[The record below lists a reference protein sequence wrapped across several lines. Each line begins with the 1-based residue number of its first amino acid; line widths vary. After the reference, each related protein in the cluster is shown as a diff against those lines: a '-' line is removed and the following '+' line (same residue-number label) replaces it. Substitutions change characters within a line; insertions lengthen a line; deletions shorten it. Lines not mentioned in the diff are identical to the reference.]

1 MVSKTD
7 VATLIRYLDDA
18 AAFYRRHA
26 TSAKESD
33 KSRLLGK
40 MSNKLKRKSNNYGSC
55 NKEAGTAL
63 CHI

>member
-26 TSAKESD
+26 TNAKESD
-33 KSRLLGK
+33 RSRLLGI
-40 MSNKLKRKSNNYGSC
+40 MSKKLKRKSNNYGNC
-55 NKEAGTAL
+55 NKEAGTSL
-63 CHI
+63 CHV

>member
-26 TSAKESD
+26 TNTKESD
-33 KSRLLGK
+33 RSRLLGK
-40 MSNKLKRKSNNYGSC
+40 MSNKLKRKSNNYGSS
-55 NKEAGTAL
+55 NKKAGAEV